1 MAGRCQVSGIRV
13 SAAIVSARGTM
24 NDLLAIRQDSSPCLN
39 WRGGIR
45 MGIVATSACGKQ
57 PPSALFSSHFPSFS
71 SLFELPP
78 KLEG

>member
-39 WRGGIR
+39 WRGGYAW
-45 MGIVATSACGKQ
+45 G
-57 PPSALFSSHFPSFS
+57 
-71 SLFELPP
+71 
-78 KLEG
+78 